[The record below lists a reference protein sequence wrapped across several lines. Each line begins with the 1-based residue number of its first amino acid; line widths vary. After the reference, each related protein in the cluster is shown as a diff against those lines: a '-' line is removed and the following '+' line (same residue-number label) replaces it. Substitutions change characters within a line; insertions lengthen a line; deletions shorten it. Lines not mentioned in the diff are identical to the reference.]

1 MTRALFLIAT
11 LCVAGCGDS
20 PASLGITGPGA
31 PPASPAPSDDSTI
44 ANPGLPDAGGS
55 YGPSYGPMPSS
66 GRYFNY
72 N

>member
-1 MTRALFLIAT
+1 MTRTLFLIAT
-11 LCVAGCGDS
+11 LCVAGCGES
-20 PASLGITGPGA
+20 PAALGITGPGA
-31 PPASPAPSDDSTI
+31 PPAPPAPNDDSTI
-44 ANPGLPDAGGS
+44 PNPGLPDTGG